1 MKIKD
6 LLSMEIDIDIAN
18 TVTDDLWPA
27 FCGPLALTP
36 EGAKE
41 FADVLELN
49 ITAIDAENA
58 VAVIQVDAPGELWK
72 HNFIRARKFFC
83 AAAGYCAAAEYEKW
97 FKED

>member
-6 LLSMEIDIDIAN
+6 LLSLEIDIDIAN

-27 FCGPLALTP
+27 FCGPLALTS

-49 ITAIDAENA
+49 ITEIDTKSA

-72 HNFIRARKFFC
+72 HNFIRAHKFFR
-83 AAAGYCAAAEYEKW
+83 AAAGYCAESEYSKW
-97 FKED
+97 FKEG